1 MLSNQYQN
9 TLEYSIKLED
19 LFQINANILY
29 IMHVYILALAM
40 ASKFMVLVV

>member
-9 TLEYSIKLED
+9 TLEYSIISKVW
-19 LFQINANILY
+19 FQIDTNIQY

-40 ASKFMVLVV
+40 ASKFMVRVV